1 MTLDIVSSVPD
12 QNPDQAIVDIER
24 FDSDISCSKS
34 SSLFRGPFGA
44 FRCPQPLQL
53 EPSPSNMDELPS
65 SFVDWFEQ
73 LEELPTEEDFNQTV
87 FSLDALDSLNAD
99 YSENLT
105 SEEPGIE
112 PPQSIGTNFHELS
125 LPSELNPYFLFVGNA
140 EGWSLLSHYKDRIV
154 PLISPLRRGK
164 ETPWM
169 SLVIP
174 CAMATVAE
182 LMLNGSSNHARL
194 ALLNAVWSTS
204 AFHLGNNSV
213 ACLEHWKASGG
224 IYLTRAQYHFQRC
237 MEESCISATKR
248 SKYKD
253 ILMAMLSLSN
263 AFVRLRYGSAVHS

>member
-1 MTLDIVSSVPD
+1 MTLEIVSSVPD
-12 QNPDQAIVDIER
+12 QNPDQAIVDLES
-24 FDSDISCSKS
+24 FDSDISCSNPP
-34 SSLFRGPFGA
+34 SLFRGPFGA
-44 FRCPQPLQL
+44 FRYPQPLHI
-53 EPSPSNMDELPS
+53 EPSPLDRDELPP
-65 SFVDWFEQ
+65 SFVDWFEK
-73 LEELPTEEDFNQTV
+73 LEELPIEEDSNQTV
-87 FSLDALDSLNAD
+87 LSLDALDALNAD
-99 YSENLT
+99 YTGDLI
-105 SEEPGIE
+105 SEEPSLE
-112 PPQSIGTNFHELS
+112 PPQSTGADFHELS
-125 LPSELNPYFLFVGNA
+125 LLVELNPYLSVGNV

-174 CAMATVAE
+174 CAMETVAE

-237 MEESCISATKR
+237 MEESCISATKM
-248 SKYKD
+248 SKYKE